1 MGQPVEP
8 IPLRFEKM
16 RIALNPMNPLQA
28 SRSPRHAYSHPDYEE
43 RPDGAESRQQRADEA
58 AEQRSGGGGGGGQTS
73 IVPTQKMLQ
82 DKYEQNLK

>member
-1 MGQPVEP
+1 M
-8 IPLRFEKM
+8 L
-16 RIALNPMNPLQA
+16 IALNPDPNPMNPPQA

-43 RPDGAESRQQRADEA
+43 RPDGAESRQRADEA
-58 AEQRSGGGGGGGQTS
+58 AADRRSGGGANASGSSSS